1 MVFKTSLNKATI
13 QLCPPT
19 FAQNPLFMYLNR
31 LLKSS
36 LLLLTFLTA
45 TTFRVMAQTPSDA
58 VMMKSG
64 EICFGLN
71 YGNSAWSEYWEGDSL
86 RENGNIGTLTMN
98 IRLVRVISNF

>member
-58 VMMKSG
+58 VMMNDDVEFQQLQVQATKS
-64 EICFGLN
+64 
-71 YGNSAWSEYWEGDSL
+71 
-86 RENGNIGTLTMN
+86 
-98 IRLVRVISNF
+98 